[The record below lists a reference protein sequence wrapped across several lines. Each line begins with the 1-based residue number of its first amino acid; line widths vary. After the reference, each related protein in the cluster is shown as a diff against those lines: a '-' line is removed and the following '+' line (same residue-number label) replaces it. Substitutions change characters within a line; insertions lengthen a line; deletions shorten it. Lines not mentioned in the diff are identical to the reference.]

1 MMWKCQ
7 GFVNNSQSYG
17 FLYFTTFLQMQ
28 TVEETKHSGWFFSN
42 CIYLKVGENSTSIK
56 HNCDIEK
63 ALNMENID
71 SCIGTNA

>member
-1 MMWKCQ
+1 
-7 GFVNNSQSYG
+7 
-17 FLYFTTFLQMQ
+17 MQ